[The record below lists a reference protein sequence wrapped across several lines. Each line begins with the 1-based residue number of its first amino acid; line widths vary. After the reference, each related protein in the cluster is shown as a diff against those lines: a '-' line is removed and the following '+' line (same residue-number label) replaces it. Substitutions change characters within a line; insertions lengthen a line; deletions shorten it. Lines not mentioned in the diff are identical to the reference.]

1 MVVLNLLVGFT
12 HHHRLN
18 WRQQLRCDQR
28 RNSKSRPEMECR
40 THIPAKDS
48 ATAHATSNA
57 YLATKPLNKIPDLPA
72 LEC

>member
-1 MVVLNLLVGFT
+1 
-12 HHHRLN
+12 
-18 WRQQLRCDQR
+18 
-28 RNSKSRPEMECR
+28 MECR

-48 ATAHATSNA
+48 ATAHATGNA